1 MLLNSSPLS
10 LFFSFPTT
18 ELSNVIWS
26 STVPEVE
33 ENLKAGTFKRS
44 QTIDV
49 ETHLLRRN

>member
-1 MLLNSSPLS
+1 M
-10 LFFSFPTT
+10 
-18 ELSNVIWS
+18 
-26 STVPEVE
+26 PEVE